1 MSMFTLAISFLITS
15 NLPSFMD
22 LTFQISMQHCS
33 LQHWTSLSPPDT
45 STTEHHLGFGPAA
58 SFFLKL
64 LVIAFCSS
72 PGAYWAP
79 FTWET
84 HLPVSYLLVFSY
96 CSCGSHSKNIGVV
109 CHSLFQWTTFCQNS
123 SLWHVCLRWYCMAW
137 LSFIELCKLH
147 HHNKAVGTNY
157 MLAFVLCIWSKK
169 FCYLINFCYLPIFKL
184 LSVDW

>member
-1 MSMFTLAISFLITS
+1 
-15 NLPSFMD
+15 MD

-109 CHSLFQWTTFCQNS
+109 CHSLLQWTTFCQNS
-123 SLWHVCLRWYCMAW
+123 SLWHVCLRWSCMAW